1 MALFRNLET
10 RYFNLHGKRTSL
22 AIEPIFWQVAEK
34 QARQQSVSLKKW
46 LNGQLVETD
55 KNRASA
61 LRVAIL
67 SAVMGR
73 GY

>member
-1 MALFRNLET
+1 MALFCNLET
-10 RYFNLHGKRTSL
+10 RCFNLHGKRTSL

-34 QARQQSVSLKKW
+34 QARQQSVSLKEW
-46 LNGQLVETD
+46 LNGQLIDTD

-67 SAVMGR
+67 AAVM
-73 GY
+73 